1 MKAMGC
7 LFVLLAA
14 AFPRVAAILYWL
26 LEPARWSRAFDGS
39 WIWPVLGI
47 IFLPITTI
55 VWVLVA
61 INGVTGW
68 DFLWLGIAVF
78 LDVGSTKR
86 ASRGRA

>member
-1 MKAMGC
+1 MGC
-7 LFVLLAA
+7 LLVLLATIA
-14 AFPRVAAILYWL
+14 PRVAAVLYWL
-26 LEPARWSRAFDGS
+26 IEPARWDRAFDGS

-61 INGVTGW
+61 TNGVTGL

-78 LDVGSTKR
+78 LDVGSSSRAAKR
-86 ASRGRA
+86 RAA